1 MTDTPRPYRDPMG
14 TPDAAILALASTRWG
29 LVTRAELV
37 ALGLTTRQI
46 DRRTAA
52 GVLVAVLRGVY
63 RVAAWP
69 PSPEQAAAA
78 LSLAVGPHG
87 AVSHRSAAW
96 LWGLAA
102 GPPTRHELTVAG
114 GRRPARAAVVH
125 RTGELPPVDVVGRPD
140 GIVLTSPGR
149 TLFDLAGVVP
159 FTDLA
164 DAWEQAVVQHLV
176 NPRRLRAVLERLG
189 TKGRPGTAAVRRLL
203 AASPLVRG
211 PAPDSR
217 LELRFERLLVDAGLP
232 RPVRQYPL
240 QIGGRTVRLDLAYPG
255 ARLDLE
261 VDGQRY
267 HVGEAF
273 QHDRERDRLVAS
285 IAWLPVRFTALDI
298 DEQPAR
304 TVATVTALLAARTR
318 SLAG

>member
-1 MTDTPRPYRDPMG
+1 MG
-14 TPDAAILALASTRWG
+14 SLDAAILALASTRWG
-29 LVTRAELV
+29 LVTRRELLAIGV
-37 ALGLTTRQI
+37 TPRQI
-46 DRRTAA
+46 DGRTAA

-63 RVAAWP
+63 RAAAWP

-87 AVSHRSAAW
+87 ALSHRSAAW
-96 LWGLAA
+96 LWGLAT
-102 GPPTRHELTVAG
+102 GPPPRPELTVAG
-114 GRRPARAAVVH
+114 GRRPGRPGVLVH
-125 RTGELPPVDVVGRPD
+125 RTRELPPVDVVGRPD
-140 GIVLTSPGR
+140 GITLTSPGR

-159 FTDLA
+159 FADLV
-164 DAWEQAVVQHLV
+164 DTWEQAVVQHLV
-176 NPRRLRAVLERLG
+176 DQRRLRAVLDRLG
-189 TKGRPGTAAVRRLL
+189 ARGRPGTAAVRRLL
-203 AASPLVRG
+203 AASPLVGG

-240 QIGGRTVRLDLAYPG
+240 RVGGRTIRLDLAYPQ

-261 VDGQRY
+261 VDGRRF

-273 QHDRERDRLVAS
+273 QRDRERDRLVAAA
-285 IAWLPVRFTALDI
+285 AWLPVRFTALDI

-304 TVATVTALLAARTR
+304 AVATVTALLATRTR